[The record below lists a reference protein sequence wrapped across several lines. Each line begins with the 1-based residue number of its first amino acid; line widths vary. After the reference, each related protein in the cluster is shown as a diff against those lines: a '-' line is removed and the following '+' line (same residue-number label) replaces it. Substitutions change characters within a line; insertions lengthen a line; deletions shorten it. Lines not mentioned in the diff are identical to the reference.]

1 MYELQ
6 NFRKLDELLVTLL
19 IMNQTLVLLAKKGRD
34 LNRSYIT
41 ITLVVFKQWEQN
53 LDLEIWS

>member
-6 NFRKLDELLVTLL
+6 YFRKLDELLVTLL

-41 ITLVVFKQWEQN
+41 ITLVVFKQ
-53 LDLEIWS
+53 